1 MIVQMYTQ
9 QQHSDTRAYSVL
21 QICPELSVAEM
32 SGSFYLLLM
41 YMSADHCLLTL
52 KHPAVLFAQSNNVH
66 VACSGQGRTNCLG
79 LLSGVAWTSFNA
91 AQRQARRGI
100 MPLYTTS
107 RPLVKNVGNIAQHTF
122 VPLFAVQVRL

>member
-9 QQHSDTRAYSVL
+9 QQH
-21 QICPELSVAEM
+21 
-32 SGSFYLLLM
+32 
-41 YMSADHCLLTL
+41 
-52 KHPAVLFAQSNNVH
+52 SNNVH